1 MLDINKIKKE
11 NLINTKENKNELLE
25 YLKLNFP
32 QSIKDGQVDLKAI
45 AMLLGLNNK
54 EIRGYELSFTGKAL
68 ANALYDTPNTKE
80 LKFHKSL
87 SKDSQ
92 STKNAII
99 KGDNLHALKLLKSAY
114 YEKIKMIYID
124 PPYNTKNDKFIYNDD
139 FVKEHKKLLI
149 EVGLLEITE
158 EGEEIR
164 SEILNF
170 FINIRGDRSH
180 SAWLG
185 FMLPRLKLARDLL
198 REDGVIFI
206 SIDDNEQA
214 NLKILCDEIFGEEN
228 VETYI
233 WNLSD
238 FEETSFTKTASK
250 TVRFEHEYII
260 ACFKNIKYLGRFKE
274 YRFSNREDFT
284 NPDNDPRGAWMSGNI
299 SRNGIASTNGS
310 KYYTI
315 TSPKGIE
322 YTRNWTISKEEF
334 DELIKDNR
342 IFFSKN
348 GEGVPRLK
356 IFQNEESYSIQ
367 SSILSGLKTSVTG
380 KKQIVTL
387 FNKDVFS
394 FPKPTFLI
402 QRFLEITTCKTE
414 DDIVLDFFAGSGT
427 TAQAVMELNTE
438 DNGNRKFILV
448 QLDEK
453 IDENKSKIAY
463 DFCKNELGSEN
474 PAISDITI
482 ERVKR
487 ASEKI
492 LKENVDK
499 NLDLGFKVFSLVE
512 KPELTKDELNIL
524 NLKYHEN
531 LTPYEKA
538 LNLALLDGKTL
549 DQELK
554 MIIKDKLY
562 QCKESFYVI
571 KSDDEVLEFL
581 RKTQNENV
589 YINGYDDINLED
601 YLNLESFLKERL
613 KVVY

>member
-11 NLINTKENKNELLE
+11 NLINTNTTTNELLE
-25 YLKLNFP
+25 YLKKNHPQTISDNTPNLN
-32 QSIKDGQVDLKAI
+32 AI
-45 AMLLGLNNK
+45 AQLLGLNTKNQ
-54 EIRGYELSFTGKAL
+54 GYELNFTGKPL
-68 ANALYDTPNTKE
+68 ANALYNTPNTKE
-80 LKFHKSL
+80 IKFHQDC
-87 SKDSQ
+87 SKDAQ
-92 STKNAII
+92 NTKNIII
-99 KGDNLHALKLLKSAY
+99 KGDNLHALKLLKQSY

-139 FVKEHKKLLI
+139 FVKEHRKLLLQT
-149 EVGLLEITE
+149 GLLEIDD
-158 EGEEIR
+158 EGNEIR
-164 SEILNF
+164 SETLNF
-170 FINIRGDRSH
+170 FINQKGDRIH
-180 SAWLG
+180 SAWLS

-260 ACFKNIKYLGRFKE
+260 ACFKNIKSLGRFKE
-274 YRFSNREDFT
+274 YRFSDREDFT
-284 NPDNDPRGAWMSGNI
+284 NPDNDPRGDWMSGNI
-299 SRNGIASTNGS
+299 SRNGITSTNGS

-322 YTRNWTISKEEF
+322 YTRNWTVSKEEF

-342 IFFSKN
+342 IFFPKN

-356 IFQNEESYSIQ
+356 IFQNEESCSIQ

-387 FNKDVFS
+387 FNKDIFS

-402 QRFLEITTCKTE
+402 QRFLEIATCKTE
-414 DDIVLDFFAGSGT
+414 DDYILDFFAGSGT
-427 TAQAVMELNTE
+427 TAQAVMELNAQ

-448 QLDEK
+448 QLDES
-453 IDENKSKIAY
+453 IDEKKSKVAY
-463 DFCKNELGSEN
+463 DFCKNELNSKN
-474 PAISDITI
+474 PVISDITI

-487 ASEKI
+487 AGEKI
-492 LKENVDK
+492 AKENADK
-499 NLDLGFKVFSLVE
+499 NLDLGFKVFSMVE
-512 KPELTKDELNIL
+512 KPELVCDDNESL
-524 NLKYHEN
+524 NLINHAK
-531 LTPYEKA
+531 LSPYEKA
-538 LNLALLDGKTL
+538 LNLALQDCKCLD
-549 DQELK
+549 DD
-554 MIIKDKLY
+554 IKVIFEDRLY
-562 QCKESFYVI
+562 QCEQSFYVI
-571 KSDDEVLEFL
+571 NFDDEVLNFL
-581 RKTQNENV
+581 KNTHDENV
-589 YINGYDDINLED
+589 YINGFDDINLEI

>member
-11 NLINTKENKNELLE
+11 NLINTSTTTNELLE
-25 YLKLNFP
+25 YLKKNYPQTISDNAPNLN
-32 QSIKDGQVDLKAI
+32 AI
-45 AMLLGLNNK
+45 AQLLGLNTKNQ
-54 EIRGYELSFTGKAL
+54 GYELNFTGKPL
-68 ANALYDTPNTKE
+68 ANALYNTPNTKE
-80 LKFHKSL
+80 IKFHQDY
-87 SKDSQ
+87 SKDTQ
-92 STKNAII
+92 NTKNIII
-99 KGDNLHALKLLKSAY
+99 KGDNLHALKLLKQSY

-139 FVKEHKKLLI
+139 FVKEHRKLLLQT
-149 EVGLLEITE
+149 GLLEIDD
-158 EGEEIR
+158 EGNEIR
-164 SEILNF
+164 SETLNF
-170 FINIRGDRSH
+170 FINQKGDRIH
-180 SAWLG
+180 SAWLS

-260 ACFKNIKYLGRFKE
+260 ACFKNIKSLGRFKE
-274 YRFSNREDFT
+274 YRFSDREDFT
-284 NPDNDPRGAWMSGNI
+284 NPDNDPRGDWMSGNI
-299 SRNGIASTNGS
+299 SRNGITSTNGS

-322 YTRNWTISKEEF
+322 YTRNWTVSKEEF
-334 DELIKDNR
+334 DKLIKDNR
-342 IFFSKN
+342 IFFPKN

-402 QRFLEITTCKTE
+402 QRFLEIATCKTE
-414 DDIVLDFFAGSGT
+414 DDYILDFFAGSGT
-427 TAQAVMELNTE
+427 TAQAVMELNAQ

-448 QLDEK
+448 QLDES
-453 IDENKSKIAY
+453 IDEKKSKVAY
-463 DFCKNELGSEN
+463 DFCKNELNSKN
-474 PAISDITI
+474 PVISDITI

-487 ASEKI
+487 AGEKI
-492 LKENVDK
+492 AKENADK
-499 NLDLGFKVFSLVE
+499 NLDLGFKVFSMVE
-512 KPELTKDELNIL
+512 KPELVCDDNESL
-524 NLKYHEN
+524 NLINHAK
-531 LTPYEKA
+531 LSPYEKA
-538 LNLALLDGKTL
+538 LNLALQDCKCLD
-549 DQELK
+549 DD
-554 MIIKDKLY
+554 IKVIFKDRLY
-562 QCKESFYVI
+562 QCEQSFYVI
-571 KSDDEVLEFL
+571 NFDDEVLNFL
-581 RKTQNENV
+581 KNTHDENV
-589 YINGYDDINLED
+589 YINGFDDIDLEI

>member
-11 NLINTKENKNELLE
+11 NLINTNTTTNELLE
-25 YLKLNFP
+25 YLKKNHPQTISDNTPNLN
-32 QSIKDGQVDLKAI
+32 AI
-45 AMLLGLNNK
+45 AQLLGLNTKNQ
-54 EIRGYELSFTGKAL
+54 GYELNFTGKPL
-68 ANALYDTPNTKE
+68 ANALYNTPNTKE
-80 LKFHKSL
+80 IKFHQDC
-87 SKDSQ
+87 SKDTQ
-92 STKNAII
+92 NTKNIII
-99 KGDNLHALKLLKSAY
+99 KGDNLHALKLLKQSY

-139 FVKEHKKLLI
+139 FVKEHRKLLLQT
-149 EVGLLEITE
+149 GLLEIDD
-158 EGEEIR
+158 EGNEIR
-164 SEILNF
+164 SETLNF
-170 FINIRGDRSH
+170 FINQKGDRIH
-180 SAWLG
+180 SAWLS

-260 ACFKNIKYLGRFKE
+260 ACFKNIKSLGRFKE
-274 YRFSNREDFT
+274 YRFSDREDFT
-284 NPDNDPRGAWMSGNI
+284 NPDNDPRGDWMSGNI
-299 SRNGIASTNGS
+299 SRNGITSTNGS

-322 YTRNWTISKEEF
+322 YTRNWTVSKEEF

-342 IFFSKN
+342 IFFPKN

-387 FNKDVFS
+387 FNKDIFS

-402 QRFLEITTCKTE
+402 QRFLEIATCKTE
-414 DDIVLDFFAGSGT
+414 DDYILDFFAGSGT
-427 TAQAVMELNTE
+427 TAQAVMELNAQ

-448 QLDEK
+448 QLDES
-453 IDENKSKIAY
+453 IDEKKSKVAY
-463 DFCKNELGSEN
+463 DFCKNELNSKN
-474 PAISDITI
+474 PVISDITI

-487 ASEKI
+487 AGEKI
-492 LKENVDK
+492 AKENADK
-499 NLDLGFKVFSLVE
+499 NLDLGFKVFSMVE
-512 KPELTKDELNIL
+512 KPELVCDDNESL
-524 NLKYHEN
+524 NLINHAK
-531 LTPYEKA
+531 LSPYEKA
-538 LNLALLDGKTL
+538 LNLALQDCKCLD
-549 DQELK
+549 DD
-554 MIIKDKLY
+554 IKVIFEDRLY
-562 QCKESFYVI
+562 QCEQSFYVI
-571 KSDDEVLEFL
+571 NFDDDVLNFL
-581 RKTQNENV
+581 KNTHDENV
-589 YINGYDDINLED
+589 YINGFDDINLEI

>member
-11 NLINTKENKNELLE
+11 NLINTNTTTNELLE
-25 YLKLNFP
+25 YLKKNHPQTISDNTPNLN
-32 QSIKDGQVDLKAI
+32 AI
-45 AMLLGLNNK
+45 AQLLGLNTKNQ
-54 EIRGYELSFTGKAL
+54 GYELNFTGKPL
-68 ANALYDTPNTKE
+68 ANALYNTPNTKE
-80 LKFHKSL
+80 IKFHQDC
-87 SKDSQ
+87 SKDAQ
-92 STKNAII
+92 NTKNIII
-99 KGDNLHALKLLKSAY
+99 KGDNLHALKLLKQSY

-139 FVKEHKKLLI
+139 FVKEHRKLLLQT
-149 EVGLLEITE
+149 GLLEIDD
-158 EGEEIR
+158 EGNEIR
-164 SEILNF
+164 SETLNF
-170 FINIRGDRSH
+170 FINQKGDRIH
-180 SAWLG
+180 SAWLS

-260 ACFKNIKYLGRFKE
+260 ACFKNIKSLGRFKE
-274 YRFSNREDFT
+274 YRFSDREDFT
-284 NPDNDPRGAWMSGNI
+284 NPDNDPRGDWMSGNI
-299 SRNGIASTNGS
+299 SRNGITSTNGS

-322 YTRNWTISKEEF
+322 YTRNWTVSKEEF

-342 IFFSKN
+342 IFFPKN

-387 FNKDVFS
+387 FNKDIFS

-402 QRFLEITTCKTE
+402 QRFLEIATCKTE
-414 DDIVLDFFAGSGT
+414 DDYILDFFAGSGT
-427 TAQAVMELNTE
+427 TAQAVMELNAQ

-448 QLDEK
+448 QLDES
-453 IDENKSKIAY
+453 IDEKKSKVAY
-463 DFCKNELGSEN
+463 DFCKNELNSKN
-474 PAISDITI
+474 PVISDITI

-487 ASEKI
+487 AGEKI
-492 LKENVDK
+492 AKENADK
-499 NLDLGFKVFSLVE
+499 NLDLGFKVFSMVE
-512 KPELTKDELNIL
+512 KPELVCDDNESL
-524 NLKYHEN
+524 NLINHAK
-531 LTPYEKA
+531 LSPYEKA
-538 LNLALLDGKTL
+538 LNLALQDCKCLD
-549 DQELK
+549 DD
-554 MIIKDKLY
+554 IKVIFEDRLY
-562 QCKESFYVI
+562 QCEQSFYVI
-571 KSDDEVLEFL
+571 NFDDEVLNFL
-581 RKTQNENV
+581 KNTHDENV
-589 YINGYDDINLED
+589 YINGFDDINLEI